1 MSKNSLSL
9 TNKTIIITGSAQG
22 NGFVI
27 AKSLYDAGYNLVL
40 VDKIKFNNNILKN
53 FNNDR
58 ILKLK
63 FDINLKKYTNK
74 ILQSTKKKFKN
85 VHGLV
90 NNAGISISENSSS
103 YQMGQWN
110 KTINTNLSSTFFLT
124 QLIAN
129 FMVQSKINGSIINIT
144 SLASKFGMPNNP
156 AYVAS
161 KGGLRY
167 LTKAMAIDY
176 GQNNIRINN
185 LCPGYILTNMTK
197 KSYNNNNKRKER
209 INRTILKRWGKPED
223 LVGAVLF
230 LISDNSNYI
239 TGIDLEVDGGWT
251 AKGL

>member
-40 VDKIKFNNNILKN
+40 VDKVKFNNNTLKN

-63 FDINLKKYTNK
+63 CDINLKKDRNK

-85 VHGLV
+85 VHGLI

-110 KTINTNLSSTFFLT
+110 KTINTNLSSTFFFNST
-124 QLIAN
+124 N
-129 FMVQSKINGSIINIT
+129 CKFYGSK
-144 SLASKFGMPNNP
+144 
-156 AYVAS
+156 
-161 KGGLRY
+161 
-167 LTKAMAIDY
+167 
-176 GQNNIRINN
+176 
-185 LCPGYILTNMTK
+185 
-197 KSYNNNNKRKER
+197 
-209 INRTILKRWGKPED
+209 
-223 LVGAVLF
+223 
-230 LISDNSNYI
+230 
-239 TGIDLEVDGGWT
+239 
-251 AKGL
+251 